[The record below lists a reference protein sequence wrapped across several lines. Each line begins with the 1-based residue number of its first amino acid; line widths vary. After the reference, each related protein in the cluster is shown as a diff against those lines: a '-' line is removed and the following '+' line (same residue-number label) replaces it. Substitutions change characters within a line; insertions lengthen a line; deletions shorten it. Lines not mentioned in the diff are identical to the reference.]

1 LLIPLFVTNESLLM
15 ISIYLEVEHYRHRT
29 SWSTAFCSFA
39 WSRWRLVPW
48 RRSCRSSSRSR
59 RTSPECRRSTR
70 SRRCSNTESRFGRST
85 LSVGPDHRF
94 IHNNYVNQIAKHFCE
109 GTCFLTLTIPS
120 FFEIKVLQSLDI
132 LFFIPR

>member
-1 LLIPLFVTNESLLM
+1 MLLLQQVIIRYYRKLFLSIVLINFNSMNTSLLCWPLFVTNESLLM

-39 WSRWRLVPW
+39 WSRWRLAPW

-70 SRRCSNTESRFGRST
+70 SRRCSNIESRFGRNT

-94 IHNNYVNQIAKHFCE
+94 IHNNYVNQIA
-109 GTCFLTLTIPS
+109 
-120 FFEIKVLQSLDI
+120 
-132 LFFIPR
+132 